1 MEVGSNEAAIKNKKA
16 YKYTANDELVN
27 NLIVLWIT
35 DQPHK

>member
-27 NLIVLWIT
+27 NLIVMRQT
-35 DQPHK
+35 TQPQK